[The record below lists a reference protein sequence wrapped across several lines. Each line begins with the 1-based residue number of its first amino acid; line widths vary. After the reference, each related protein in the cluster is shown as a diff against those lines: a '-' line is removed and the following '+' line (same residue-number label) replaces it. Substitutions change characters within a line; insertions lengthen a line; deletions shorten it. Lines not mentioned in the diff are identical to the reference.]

1 MQAMPS
7 DEPLT
12 QVTRLLELLVS
23 DVPIAQLAEA
33 PAPEP
38 AKDLALRIGALRE
51 THRRRESAQA
61 ALLDTARELASES
74 SPSVVLEAIV
84 RRARTLLGTDLAYL
98 TLYDPEAG
106 DTFMRVTDG
115 SVSADFQS
123 LRLSL
128 GDGLGGLV
136 ASTHKPYWTAD
147 YSSDQRFS
155 HTSTIDHGVGDEG
168 IIAICGTPLI
178 VESTFVGVLFA
189 ANRTPRPFS
198 HTEIG
203 LLGNLAALAAIAI
216 VQTRALSDAERALAA
231 LSEAHD
237 IVRQQ
242 AVGVERAAAAHDR
255 FASVVLGGGGVSDVT
270 QALVDLLGG
279 WAVLFDGAGERRS
292 VAGAAP
298 EAAGPDPLLAHPVV
312 DRARHDVGRLV
323 EDDGIHAIGVIAAH
337 EQLGTLVVGAPDALE
352 DADQRTVERA
362 AVVTALVLLFERQA
376 DDARQSERNRV
387 LADLLTARGSHDDRT
402 GYLRSASV
410 EPREPWC
417 LLVARGGDPTQQRAL
432 ALTVSTVLGDGALVG
447 THQDLIVAI
456 LRGEDPDA
464 LARSLAERVTRGP
477 RITVGGC
484 GPVADV
490 DDLPGSLEEGSRTVR
505 ALVALGR
512 AGTGAATTE
521 LGFAGLIV
529 GTDPDVH
536 DYVRSVLGPVLEYD
550 DERGSDLA
558 GTLVAYFAAGS
569 SPRHAAGSL
578 HVHVNTVSQRLGRI
592 AALLGEDWQHPDRAL
607 EIQLALRMR
616 RLLEAP

>member
-1 MQAMPS
+1 MPS

-74 SPSVVLEAIV
+74 SPSIVLEAIV

-155 HTSTIDHGVGDEG
+155 HTSAIDHGVGDEG

-216 VQTRALSDAERALAA
+216 VQTRALADAEHALAA

-242 AVGVERAAAAHDR
+242 AIGVERAAAAHDR
-255 FASVVLGGGGVSDVT
+255 FASVVLEGGGVSDVT

-298 EAAGPDPLLAHPVV
+298 YAAGPDPLLAHPIV

-447 THQDLIVAI
+447 THEDLIVAI
-456 LRGEDPDA
+456 VRGEDPDA

-477 RITVGGC
+477 QITVGGC

-529 GTDPDVH
+529 GADPDVH

-550 DERGSDLA
+550 DERGSDLV

>member
-1 MQAMPS
+1 MPS

-74 SPSVVLEAIV
+74 SPSIVLEAIV

-147 YSSDQRFS
+147 YSADQRFS

-298 EAAGPDPLLAHPVV
+298 DAAGPDPLLAHPIV

-529 GTDPDVH
+529 GADPDVH